1 MNPTQKSAR
10 IAGLLYL
17 FITVTGVFSLMYV
30 PKKLFVRD
38 DAAATASNILAHE
51 MLFRIDVVNS
61 TFSVIG
67 FLFLALALYRLFRD
81 VDQRQATVMV
91 ILVLVQIPIS
101 FVTEMIQLGALLLV
115 RGGGYL
121 SVFDKA
127 QRNAFAM
134 LFLKMNEQG
143 TYVTEIFWG
152 LWLFPLAVLVYR
164 SRFLPRFLAVWL
176 GINGMAYVVLSVANL
191 LAPQYADL
199 GFKIAFPAMLGE
211 LAFTLW
217 LLIMGAKRTPLPAAQ
232 PLAVG

>member
-38 DAAATASNILAHE
+38 DATATASNILAHE
-51 MLFRIDVVNS
+51 TLFRIDIVNS
-61 TFSVIG
+61 MFSVIG

-81 VDQRQATVMV
+81 VDQRQAAVMV
-91 ILVLVQIPIS
+91 ILVLVQIPIA
-101 FVTEMIQLGALLLV
+101 FVSEMIQLGALLLV

-127 QRNAFAM
+127 QRDAFAM

-176 GINGMAYVVLSVANL
+176 GINGIAYVVLSVANL

-211 LAFTLW
+211 LAFTGW
-217 LLIMGAKRTPLPAAQ
+217 LLIMGAKPA
-232 PLAVG
+232 PLAEAKPVAVG

>member
-1 MNPTQKSAR
+1 MSPTQKSAR

-17 FITVTGVFSLMYV
+17 FITITGVFSLMYV
-30 PKKLFVRD
+30 PKKLFVPD

-51 MLFRIDVVNS
+51 TLFRIDVVNS
-61 TFSVIG
+61 MFSVIG

-81 VDQRQATVMV
+81 VDQRHATVMV
-91 ILVLVQIPIS
+91 ILVLVQVPIA
-101 FVTEMIQLGALLLV
+101 FVTDMIQLGALLLV

-127 QRNAFAM
+127 QRDAFAM

-176 GINGMAYVVLSVANL
+176 GINGIAYVVLSVANL

-211 LAFTLW
+211 LAFTVW
-217 LLIMGAKRTPLPAAQ
+217 LLILGAKPVSLAEANPV
-232 PLAVG
+232 AVG